1 MNIQHQKVFTL
12 LTHKI
17 ASLLSWFGLFTAP
30 AKTAD
35 YNIQDIAIK
44 CNIHQTRQSPHDK
57 AQIKHAISLTSDDED
72 FGGLSGILLSKDKK
86 KFYALSDRA
95 RFFHMTPIFDK
106 DKNITCFSSAQ
117 KRPLR
122 GRSTRALIG
131 HHGDSE
137 GLSFKINDENKVL
150 ISFERAHRVVEY
162 NLSMDQL
169 LPQTDYE
176 ALSIRELPY
185 NKSFETVR
193 MISKDEIIA
202 FPEGHE
208 VKKGFLKGYLYNL
221 KDETNIDIAL
231 EKYDGH
237 YITDINILN
246 NGDYLTLERR
256 LSLLTGISTVMRHV
270 KKNDLLSGNPASGN
284 VVFHMTSTEGGD
296 NFEAMEIQY
305 NETMNH
311 IYIVSDNN
319 FTSFQKTLLLHLEY
333 DFEQK

>member
-17 ASLLSWFGLFTAP
+17 ASLLSWLGLFTAP

-35 YNIQDIAIK
+35 YNIQDITVRCAH
-44 CNIHQTRQSPHDK
+44 HQTRQNPNDK
-57 AQIKHAISLTSDDED
+57 AQVKYAISLTSDDED
-72 FGGLSGILLSKDKK
+72 FGGLSGILLSDDKER
-86 KFYALSDRA
+86 FYAISDRA
-95 RFFHMTPIFDK
+95 RFFHMAPIFDARN
-106 DKNITCFSSAQ
+106 NISCFSSVQ

-137 GLSFKINDENKVL
+137 GLSFKKNDKNKVL
-150 ISFERAHRVVEY
+150 ISFERAHRIVEY
-162 NLSMDQL
+162 DLSMDQL

-176 ALSIRELPY
+176 TLAIRELPY

-193 MISKDEIIA
+193 MISDNEVIA

-208 VKKGFLKGYLYNL
+208 VKKGFLKGYLYNI
-221 KDETNIDIAL
+221 KDETNIDITL

-256 LSLLTGISTVMRHV
+256 LSLLTGISTVMRHI
-270 KKNDLLSGNPASGN
+270 KKEDLLSGNPASGN
-284 VVFHMTSTEGGD
+284 VIFHMTSTEGGD
-296 NFEAMEIQY
+296 NFEAMEIKH
-305 NETMNH
+305 NKTMNH